1 MNDDLVNR
9 LRDTAC
15 QGVELAI
22 KNGRFVSPH
31 EAADRIEELDRHLTL
46 SGKVSKALSE
56 RIEKLE
62 AENARLREALESI
75 VNSCGQCGGYGTYP
89 EEETVTGKVL
99 WWDCSSPQC
108 KAARAALEGTSHD

>member
-1 MNDDLVNR
+1 MSKTKII
-9 LRDTAC
+9 TAAEMADHYRPL
-15 QGVELAI
+15 GELY
-22 KNGRFVSPH
+22 
-31 EAADRIEELDRHLTL
+31 AAF
-46 SGKVSKALSE
+46 K

-62 AENARLREALESI
+62 ADNARLREALESI